1 MVIGSPRLV
10 KVVGGWVS
18 SAVVEA
24 VLGDAA
30 AGRAE
35 LAESAGSAEP
45 DVDGSR
51 AEEALAARQQAVRV
65 VGAGA
70 RHALGCND
78 FDGLRA
84 GAHRLRVGRCFR
96 R

>member
-1 MVIGSPRLV
+1 M
-10 KVVGGWVS
+10 S

-24 VLGDAA
+24 VLGHAA

-35 LAESAGSAEP
+35 LADSAGAAEP
-45 DVDGSR
+45 DVDGSG
-51 AEEALAARQQAVRV
+51 AAEALAARQQAVRV

-70 RHALGCND
+70 RQAGLGCND

-84 GAHRLRVGRCFR
+84 GAHRLRVGRCWR